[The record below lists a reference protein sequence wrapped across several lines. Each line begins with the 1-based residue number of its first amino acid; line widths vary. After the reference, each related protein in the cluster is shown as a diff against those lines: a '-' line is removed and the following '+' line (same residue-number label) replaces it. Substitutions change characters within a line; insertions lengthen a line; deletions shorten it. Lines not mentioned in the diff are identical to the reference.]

1 MLPSQCSTL
10 LGYCMSTGFGKR
22 IHFCLGSFRF
32 SHVPI
37 VRICLD
43 VWSFAAVTMSV
54 GATPWPKTAE
64 RLVYRKLPFWIHNLC
79 VTKSLLHDLRAEG
92 LVTDDQLAELDSKR
106 LQGLHAQSPEDKH
119 DQTINLHEKLLLI
132 VLTMSDRDVDQFL
145 VTLEKHQPMVV
156 KKVLGGYTTAEVM
169 TGQRGMRRSSTKSEG
184 GSPTSS
190 TSTTPRASIGSIG
203 SGSEL
208 MEGEHAQFSIL
219 QRGFGKCRC
228 CFEILSDLNQAVPN
242 HLADESQTRWPDIP
256 PDHLRSCFGKP
267 ICCFMKTWISFAHE
281 MSCCARHWNSE
292 WESVLDKR
300 PAWRVNIFLQSNV
313 KRPKTDQRA
322 CVSRPTVGKTG
333 EGDQNHLQAFSY
345 ALLWFSRVQ

>member
-1 MLPSQCSTL
+1 
-10 LGYCMSTGFGKR
+10 MSTGFGKR

-37 VRICLD
+37 DRICLD

-106 LQGLHAQSPEDKH
+106 LQGLHAQDPKDKH
-119 DQTINLHEKLLLI
+119 DQTVNLHEKLLLI

-190 TSTTPRASIGSIG
+190 ASTTPRASIGSIG
-203 SGSEL
+203 SGSES
-208 MEGEHAQFSIL
+208 MEGECTQFCIL
-219 QRGFGKCRC
+219 QSGPGKRH
-228 CFEILSDLNQAVPN
+228 F
-242 HLADESQTRWPDIP
+242 W
-256 PDHLRSCFGKP
+256 FGKP
-267 ICCFMKTWISFAHE
+267 RF
-281 MSCCARHWNSE
+281 
-292 WESVLDKR
+292 ESGRGRCVESLDK
-300 PAWRVNIFLQSNV
+300 ALYSHC
-313 KRPKTDQRA
+313 PKEKP
-322 CVSRPTVGKTG
+322 S
-333 EGDQNHLQAFSY
+333 H
-345 ALLWFSRVQ
+345 